1 MVEVS
6 VPLELVLKNPSKF
19 TFMVRVD
26 KKIIKLCTA
35 PEKEDL
41 EQLGNFP

>member
-6 VPLELVLKNPSKF
+6 VPLELVLKNPPTSSF
-19 TFMVRVD
+19 VVRVD
-26 KKIIKLCTA
+26 KKKIKFCTA

-41 EQLGNFP
+41 EQHGNFP